1 MERTRLVWQEREQF
15 AGIDHA
21 GHALVLASEEG
32 GGGVSPVDA
41 LLLALAGCTAVG
53 VLRIMTKKRQPL
65 TGLEVVVS
73 ADREPEPPQRFR
85 TIGLHFLARG
95 VGIEAG
101 DLEQAIELADR
112 KYCAVSGS
120 LRPQVT
126 ITTSFEVNPDEGD
139 R

>member
-1 MERTRLVWQEREQF
+1 MERTRLVWREREQF
-15 AGIDHA
+15 AGTDRA
-21 GHALVLASEEG
+21 GHHLVLASEDG
-32 GGGVSPVDA
+32 GEGVSPVDA

-73 ADREPEPPQRFR
+73 ADRELESPKRFR
-85 TIGLHFLARG
+85 TIGLHFLAQG
-95 VGIEAG
+95 VGIAAG
-101 DLEQAIELADR
+101 DLERAIELADR

-126 ITTSFEVNPDEGD
+126 ITTSFEIDAAE
-139 R
+139 